1 MGFDLIIFDCDGT
14 LVDSE
19 MLYNTVISDLLIENG
34 LRQYSPQKCLDLFT
48 GLTLTHIRKIIEIEH
63 NVDLSA
69 SMTSE
74 IYIERAQRM
83 MDYGIKPIEGAA
95 DLIMAAKANSK
106 ICVASNGE
114 RSSVIKSLKMTRL
127 YEFFGGHEDSIF
139 TKIQV
144 QSAKPAPDLF
154 LFAAERLQTHPV
166 QTLVIEDS
174 VAGVKAG
181 VAAGMTVY
189 GFTGSHH
196 APDEHARTLMAA
208 GANACFS
215 KLIHITESLGEQKAF
230 PLAS

>member
-1 MGFDLIIFDCDGT
+1 MKPDLIIFDCDGT

-34 LRQYSPQKCLDLFT
+34 YRQYSPQKCLELFT
-48 GLTLTHIRKIIEIEH
+48 GLTLTNIRKIVEQEH

-69 SMTSE
+69 VMTSD
-74 IYIERAQRM
+74 IYVKRAQKM
-83 MDYGIKPIEGAA
+83 MDQGVKAINGASA
-95 DLIMAAKANSK
+95 LVEIARSLSK

-114 RSSVIKSLKMTRL
+114 RSSVIKSLKMTGL
-127 YEFFGGHEDSIF
+127 YEYFGGHEDTIF

-144 QSAKPAPDLF
+144 QNAKPAPDLF
-154 LFAAERLQTHPV
+154 LFAADRMGV
-166 QTLVIEDS
+166 AVKNCLVIEDS

-181 VAAGMTVY
+181 VAAGMCVY

-196 APDEHARTLMAA
+196 DPVGHAQTLKAA
-208 GANACFS
+208 GADACFPS
-215 KLIHITESLGEQKAF
+215 LIHIVESLKEQKAF

>member
-1 MGFDLIIFDCDGT
+1 MKPELIIFDCDGT

-34 LRQYSPQKCLDLFT
+34 LRQYKPQKCLELFT
-48 GLTLTHIRKIIEIEH
+48 GLTLTNIRKIVEQEH

-69 SMTSE
+69 VMTSD
-74 IYIERAQRM
+74 IYVKRAQKM
-83 MDYGIKPIEGAA
+83 MDQGVKAIDGAA
-95 DLIMAAKANSK
+95 ALVEAARGLAK

-114 RSSVIKSLKMTRL
+114 RSSVIKSLKMTGL
-127 YEFFGGHEDSIF
+127 YEYFGGHEDAIF

-144 QSAKPAPDLF
+144 QNAKPAPDLF
-154 LFAAERLQTHPV
+154 LFAAERMQVSPS
-166 QTLVIEDS
+166 QCLVIEDS

-181 VAAGMTVY
+181 VAAGMCVY

-196 APDEHARTLMAA
+196 DPAAHAQTLSAV
-208 GANACFS
+208 GADACFS
-215 KLIHITESLGEQKAF
+215 SLIHIVESLKEQKAF